1 MNKVKMTE
9 RKVIGFWKAGKPY
22 GFMSQWYYSDFTDN
36 GIKFN
41 TCEKYMMYQK
51 AKLFNDNES
60 MATILKVHAPF
71 KIKKLGRKVSG
82 FIQKDWDNVK
92 EEIIYKANLLK
103 FSQNEK
109 LKNQLLE
116 TEEYILAEASPYD
129 KIYGIGLYPN
139 DVLVQN
145 PSNWKGENLL
155 GKALMRVRTE
165 LKEIKEKT

>member
-1 MNKVKMTE
+1 MLKNKMTE

-60 MATILKVHAPF
+60 IKTILKVHAPF
-71 KIKKLGRKVSG
+71 KIKKLGRKVRG
-82 FIQKDWDNVK
+82 FVQEDWDNAK

-109 LKNQLLE
+109 LKTQLID
-116 TEEYILAEASPYD
+116 TKDDILAEASPYD
-129 KIYGIGLYPN
+129 KIYGIGMYPN
-139 DVLVQN
+139 DVLVQF
-145 PSNWKGENLL
+145 PSKWKGQNLL
-155 GKALMRVRTE
+155 GKALMRVRKE
-165 LKEIKEKT
+165 LREIEEKT